1 MSELSDARAFPL
13 FLGRCTSMRPR
24 DKLAS
29 IAGSFT
35 HISLASKV
43 FKLVGISL
51 SIHYSAIAVII
62 ELSNSMCSTNAPIIT
77 NPDQTMF
84 LILRSSIGL
93 GGTLSAVFVQEV
105 VLIRDLIG
113 FVVREV
119 LLRSVWIA
127 FRLHDLR

>member
-1 MSELSDARAFPL
+1 
-13 FLGRCTSMRPR
+13 MRPR

-29 IAGSFT
+29 IAGSFA
-35 HISLASKV
+35 HIGLAPKV
-43 FKLVGISL
+43 FKLAGISL

-62 ELSNSMCSTNAPIIT
+62 ELSNSMCSTYASIIT

-84 LILRSSIGL
+84 LILRSPIGL
-93 GGTLSAVFVQEV
+93 GGTLGAVFVQEV

-119 LLRSVWIA
+119 LLRPNWIT